1 MEEVR
6 GSSPRVS
13 TNWKHRIMRSVIS
26 TICSKEKS
34 PEQGLIPARNR
45 YLSERIN
52 QVGKIALD
60 ANLEFLILS
69 GEYGLIGADQE
80 IPYYDHLLKIDE
92 VDDLT
97 DIVKKQ
103 IFELKAD
110 EIIFYAKPNADT
122 WVPYYS
128 VIENATK
135 ASGVNL
141 NVKLI

>member
-1 MEEVR
+1 
-6 GSSPRVS
+6 
-13 TNWKHRIMRSVIS
+13 MRSVIS

-34 PEQGLIPARNR
+34 PEQGLLPARDR

-52 QVGKIALD
+52 NVGKIAIE

-69 GEYGLIGADQE
+69 GEYGLINADKE

-92 VDDLT
+92 VDALA

-103 IFELKAD
+103 IYELEIG
-110 EIIFYAKPNADT
+110 EIIFYAKPNTDT

-128 VIENATK
+128 VIENATN
-135 ASGVNL
+135 ASGVIL

>member
-1 MEEVR
+1 
-6 GSSPRVS
+6 
-13 TNWKHRIMRSVIS
+13 MRSITS
-26 TICSKEKS
+26 TICSREKN

-52 QVGKIALD
+52 QVGKIALE

-69 GEYGLIGADQE
+69 GEYGLISADKE
-80 IPYYDHLLKIDE
+80 IPYYDHLLINDE
-92 VDDLT
+92 VDALT
-97 DIVKKQ
+97 KIVSKQ
-103 IFELKAD
+103 IDELKIG

-122 WVPYYS
+122 WIPYYS
-128 VIENATK
+128 VIENATN